1 MKPASRRAA
10 ARTFL
15 RSFLIQGSWNYHT
28 MLGTGFG
35 FALLP
40 SLRWIFGDDEEGMKA
55 AVSRHVEHFNAH
67 PYLSNVALGAVLTL
81 EEEGEDPETIRRF
94 KVAVR
99 GPLGAVGDAL
109 VWASWLPLVSM
120 AAVAAFRLG
129 LSGGWVVLGFLVL
142 YNLGHLLLRV
152 WGFHAGRRAGRAV
165 GRTLE
170 RARFP
175 RWTELFRG
183 IGALVLGVLAG
194 AVLVGR
200 GGLAEAGA
208 AWGAAAV
215 AAFVVGLVA
224 GQRVWR
230 PAAVVVVALVALL
243 STLGFMG

>member
-1 MKPASRRAA
+1 MSRLPRRAA
-10 ARTFL
+10 AATFL

-40 SLRWIFGDDEEGMKA
+40 SFRRLFADDAGRMRV
-55 AVSRHVEHFNAH
+55 AVSRHLEHFNAH
-67 PYLSNVALGAVLTL
+67 PYLTDVALGAVLTL

-99 GPLGAVGDAL
+99 GPLGAIGDAL
-109 VWASWLPLVSM
+109 VWASWLPLVSL
-120 AAVAAFRLG
+120 AAVAAFRLD
-129 LSGGWVVLGFLVL
+129 LSPGSVVLSFLVL
-142 YNLGHLLLRV
+142 YNLGHLALRI
-152 WGFHAGRRAGRAV
+152 WGFRAGRRAGRAV

-170 RARFP
+170 QVHFP
-175 RWTELFRG
+175 RWIELLRSAG
-183 IGALVLGVLAG
+183 SLVLGVLAG
-194 AVLVGR
+194 TVLVGR

-208 AWGAAAV
+208 GWGAVGV

-230 PAAVVVVALVALL
+230 PAAVVIVALVALL
-243 STLGFMG
+243 STLGLMG